1 MGTLFGRGRGFPI
14 RHWECGEVQVPV
26 PETWAHFSCLPP
38 LAQAVAPYNGSL
50 PRQGSAFSLC
60 PLCPLEFL
68 CQLSSSLSL
77 TEVSRDRANLRS
89 TGKGDRL
96 GRRKGWA
103 RQTWAMA
110 EEGLNSRRGQESLLD
125 LNLPRAWAQ
134 GLKERPH
141 PGTTAGYPGQE
152 ISLPNTSRTRGVSF
166 MLFSGWKE
174 MERYCLECSSL
185 RLLRSANF
193 WIILA

>member
-1 MGTLFGRGRGFPI
+1 MGTFFGRGRGFPI
-14 RHWECGEVQVPV
+14 RHWVGREVQVPV

-60 PLCPLEFL
+60 LLCPLEFL

-77 TEVSRDRANLRS
+77 TEVSRDRANLWS

-96 GRRKGWA
+96 GRRKGWTG
-103 RQTWAMA
+103 QTWAMA

-134 GLKERPH
+134 GPEGAAPPRH
-141 PGTTAGYPGQE
+141 HCR
-152 ISLPNTSRTRGVSF
+152 LPW
-166 MLFSGWKE
+166 SGDLIAKH
-174 MERYCLECSSL
+174 L
-185 RLLRSANF
+185 
-193 WIILA
+193 